1 MNEPSTNPNIQAPAP
16 ADRNGPLSLR
26 DRVKSLRLPDRP
38 PPKRSPLAIVPWLL
52 CAILLTTTIVA
63 VMRAPRAAATD
74 EEEIAKL
81 TRGKTAASDTP
92 TAMRPG
98 EVMLESKGYVVAIHQ
113 IQVSPKVSGML
124 MSLFIEEG
132 MFIQKDQVI
141 AVLEKID
148 YESDRDTAKAQVDA
162 ARNRWQDL
170 ALSLDHQIK
179 QADYDLED
187 AKAQY
192 DNEYV
197 QLQSEINAREGTA
210 KVDVLKRQATVAG
223 KLARL
228 EWQKNQVAMIQKG
241 SLARKV
247 DAVKGDY
254 DQYLAALVKAE
265 WRLSNC
271 VVRAPVTG
279 IVLVKRAEE
288 GSLVNPSAFSNGLSA
303 SLCDMADLSEL
314 EVDLAIPERDVGRL
328 IEFRRTHD
336 KPQMCQVRA
345 DAFPNRVYE
354 GYVSRIMP
362 TADQSKAAVPV
373 RVKIL
378 RLEGEAGVFL
388 RPQMNAAATFLNTE
402 TTADIRVPKMDAV
415 AQQQKI
421 RQGSKMGQAPL
432 PERPGGC
439 FAQRC
444 LTPF

>member
-1 MNEPSTNPNIQAPAP
+1 MNEPNANPNQSSPSP
-16 ADRNGPLSLR
+16 TPTDRNGPLSLR

-38 PPKRSPLAIVPWLL
+38 APKRSPLAVVPWIL
-52 CAILLTTTIVA
+52 CAILLGTTIVGA
-63 VMRAPRAAATD
+63 MRGPRQAALSD
-74 EEEIAKL
+74 EEEIAKVARVKSSAGDAPSTL
-81 TRGKTAASDTP
+81 RK
-92 TAMRPG
+92 G
-98 EVMLESKGYVVAIHQ
+98 EVMLESKGYIVAIHQ
-113 IQVSPKVSGML
+113 IQVSPKVNGML

-132 MFIQKDQVI
+132 MLVKKDDVI

-148 YESDRDTAKAQVDA
+148 YESDRDTAKAQMEA

-170 ALSLDHQIK
+170 ALSLEHQIK
-179 QADYDLED
+179 QADHDLED

-192 DNEYV
+192 DNEFV

-210 KVDVLKRQATVAG
+210 QVDVLKRKATVAG

-228 EWQKNQVAMIQKG
+228 EWQKNQVAMIRKG

-247 DAVKGDY
+247 DAVKGDFE
-254 DQYLAALVKAE
+254 QLQAALVKAE

-279 IVLVKRAEE
+279 IILVKRAEE

-328 IEFRRTHD
+328 IDFRRTHG

-402 TTADIRVPKMDAV
+402 TTADVRVPKLDTG
-415 AQQQKI
+415 AQQAK
-421 RQGSKMGQAPL
+421 
-432 PERPGGC
+432 
-439 FAQRC
+439 
-444 LTPF
+444 